1 MNIARFDGKVALVT
15 GGASGIGRAVVQGF
29 AREGARVVVS
39 DIDAAAGSALVDELR
54 REGMQALFVQA
65 DVTHAEQVQALIA
78 RAIAAFGRLD
88 IAHNNVGGG
97 SPNPSLTELTEAEWD
112 RTFALCLKSTW
123 LCMKYEIPHM
133 LAQRGGA
140 IVNTA
145 ALAGQVVT
153 EQASPAYS
161 AAKAGVIHLTRHAAV
176 THGRHGL
183 RINALSPGLTATADV
198 VAHMTPEQID
208 AVVSASHPT
217 PRMATVEEQAAAVLW
232 LSSSAASFV
241 NGVTIPV
248 DGGWAAR

>member
-15 GGASGIGRAVVQGF
+15 GGASGIGRAVVQGL
-29 AREGARVVVS
+29 ARDGARVVVS

-140 IVNTA
+140 GRWSPSRRRRHIRLPRLVSSISRATRRSPMA
-145 ALAGQVVT
+145 ATGC
-153 EQASPAYS
+153 ASMPC
-161 AAKAGVIHLTRHAAV
+161 R
-176 THGRHGL
+176 
-183 RINALSPGLTATADV
+183 PG
-198 VAHMTPEQID
+198 
-208 AVVSASHPT
+208 
-217 PRMATVEEQAAAVLW
+217 
-232 LSSSAASFV
+232 
-241 NGVTIPV
+241 
-248 DGGWAAR
+248 